1 MSQPNENLML
11 ALDVDSGLK
20 AVEWVNRL
28 KPFINWYK
36 VGSRLF
42 LAEGPRI
49 IDQIHKSGGKVFL
62 DLKFYDIP
70 NTVAQAGIEASR
82 MGVEMFNVHALGGI
96 EMMTACRESCADFS
110 LQQHIPLPRIL
121 AVTLL
126 TSHSKIMVEK
136 EMGIPGP
143 LLLHSIR
150 LARMAKEAGLHGI
163 ITSGLELPVMKKEF
177 GADLSYIVPGIRPS
191 WSDHNDQRRVETPQ
205 EAMAQGADFLVIGR
219 PILAAQNPEE
229 TVQKIIQ
236 EISQPKK

>member
-1 MSQPNENLML
+1 ML

-42 LAEGPRI
+42 LAEGPQI

-96 EMMTACRESCADFS
+96 DMMKACRESCADFS
-110 LQQHIPLPRIL
+110 LQKQVPLPKIL

-126 TSHSKIMVEK
+126 TSHGKIMVEK
-136 EMGIPGP
+136 EMGLPGP

-163 ITSGLELPVMKKEF
+163 ITSGMELPVMKKEF

-191 WSDHNDQRRVETPQ
+191 WSDHNDQKRVVTPQ

-219 PILAAQNPEE
+219 PILTAKNPEE
-229 TVQKIIQ
+229 TVQKIVQ
-236 EISQPKK
+236 EISQPKQ